1 MRPGLDDGEDKTMR
15 KLISFMVV
23 TLDGY
28 YEGPNGEFDWPNVD
42 DEFYEFSINQL
53 DDIDTLVFGRATYE
67 GMASYWPTPAARE
80 DSPAI
85 AERMNTISK
94 VVVSTTLD
102 AAEWQNTSLV
112 KGDAADAISELK
124 RQPGKYLALFGSPQL
139 TVSLLEQ
146 SLVDELRVM
155 VHPILLGAGNSLFR
169 TLSDRVPLEL
179 RQTTTFSSGNVL
191 LTYRPVSG

>member
-1 MRPGLDDGEDKTMR
+1 MR

-28 YEGPNGEFDWPNVD
+28 FEGPNGEFDWPNVD

-53 DDIDTLVFGRATYE
+53 DDIDTLLFGRMTYE

-80 DSPAI
+80 AAPAV
-85 AERMNTISK
+85 AERMNGVEK
-94 VVVSTTLD
+94 VVFSTTLD
-102 AAEWQNTSLV
+102 AADWQNTTLV
-112 KGDAADAISELK
+112 KENAAETVKGLK
-124 RQPGKYLALFGSPQL
+124 AQPGRYLAIFGSPNL

-146 SLVDELRVM
+146 GIVDELRVM
-155 VHPILLGAGNSLFR
+155 VMPILLGAGKSLFR
-169 TLSDRVPLEL
+169 TLNDRVPVEL

-191 LTYRPVSG
+191 LTYRPAGD

>member
-1 MRPGLDDGEDKTMR
+1 MR

-124 RQPGKYLALFGSPQL
+124 RQAGKYLALFGSPQL